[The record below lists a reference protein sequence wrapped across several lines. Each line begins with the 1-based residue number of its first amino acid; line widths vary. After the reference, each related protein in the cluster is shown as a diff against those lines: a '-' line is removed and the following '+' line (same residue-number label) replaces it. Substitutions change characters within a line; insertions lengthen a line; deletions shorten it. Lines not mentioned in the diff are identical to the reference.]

1 MRGGIRRSEVSG
13 AEVSQGNPLSPPQEV
28 SDARRYIRHAEKL
41 IGCRVVCA
49 RGEGEED
56 RYIVSDARRCIRRAQ
71 AAGRRAEVA
80 VVRSAYSVR
89 MESSEV

>member
-1 MRGGIRRSEVSG
+1 MRGG
-13 AEVSQGNPLSPPQEV
+13 
-28 SDARRYIRHAEKL
+28 K
-41 IGCRVVCA
+41 
-49 RGEGEED
+49 GEED

-80 VVRSAYSVR
+80 DVRSAYYVR